1 MKNGMTYIQLLN
13 ETLHCYASKGSLEAY
28 TYIMEHAKGIVGN
41 EAQIYNFKYALASA
55 AGLEEEALHLMKEAI
70 IEKGFWYGYE
80 YLISDDDL
88 KPLHKFEG
96 FHQMVQLCK
105 EREELAKKT
114 ERADVKYIE
123 SKKKE
128 KLFIAMHGDQENIG
142 IIEPYWKSVLSQN
155 YTLALPQSSQIQ
167 FSDGFV
173 WEDLHRGKEELK
185 EHYDK
190 LIENRTVE
198 HVIIGGFSA
207 GARVALY
214 TILQKD
220 IAVDGFIFMAPWLPE
235 IEEWNELLGVLQDK
249 HIKGYIV
256 CGDQDEDCFEC
267 TQQLVQLLRDKNIEH
282 KYKVIPNLNHDY
294 PIHLDEVLKEAEE
307 NKEKENNKK

>member
-1 MKNGMTYIQLLN
+1 MKNSMTYIQVLN

-70 IEKGFWYGYE
+70 IEKGFWYGNE

-88 KPLHKFEG
+88 KPLHKFEE

-142 IIEPYWKSVLSQN
+142 IIEPYWKSVLAQN
-155 YTLALPQSSQIQ
+155 YMLALPQSSQIQ

-173 WEDLHRGKEELK
+173 WDDLHRGKEELK

-207 GARVALY
+207 GARVVLY

-256 CGDQDEDCFEC
+256 CGDQDEDCFKC
-267 TQQLVQLLRDKNIEH
+267 TQQFVQLLRDKNIEH

-294 PIHLDEVLKEAEE
+294 PIHFDEVLKEAIEYIG
-307 NKEKENNKK
+307 NENNK

>member
-1 MKNGMTYIQLLN
+1 MKNSMTYIQLLN

-70 IEKGFWYGYE
+70 LEKGFWYGNE

-88 KPLHKFEG
+88 KPLHKFEE

-114 ERADVKYIE
+114 ERVDVKYID

-142 IIEPYWKSVLSQN
+142 IIEPYWKSVLAQN
-155 YTLALPQSSQIQ
+155 YTLALPQSSKIQ

-173 WEDLHRGKEELK
+173 WDDLHRGKEELK

-267 TQQLVQLLRDKNIEH
+267 TQQFVQLLRDKNIEH
-282 KYKVIPNLNHDY
+282 KYKIIPNLNHDY
-294 PIHLDEVLKEAEE
+294 PIHFEEVLKEAIEYIG
-307 NKEKENNKK
+307 NENNK

>member
-1 MKNGMTYIQLLN
+1 MKNSMTYIQLLN

-70 IEKGFWYGYE
+70 IEKGFWYGNE

-88 KPLHKFEG
+88 KPLHKFEE

-114 ERADVKYIE
+114 ERVDVKYID

-142 IIEPYWKSVLSQN
+142 IIEPYWKSVLAQN
-155 YTLALPQSSQIQ
+155 YTLALPQSSKIQ

-173 WEDLHRGKEELK
+173 WDDLHRGKEELK

-198 HVIIGGFSA
+198 NVIIGGFSA

-235 IEEWNELLGVLQDK
+235 VEEWNELLGVLQGK

-267 TQQLVQLLRDKNIEH
+267 TQQFVQLLRDKNIEH
-282 KYKVIPNLNHDY
+282 KYKIIPNLNHDY
-294 PIHLDEVLKEAEE
+294 PIHFEEVLKEAIEYIG
-307 NKEKENNKK
+307 NENNK

>member
-13 ETLHCYASKGSLEAY
+13 ETLHCYAKKGSLEAY

-70 IEKGFWYGYE
+70 IEKGFWYGNE

-88 KPLHKFEG
+88 KPLHKFEE

-123 SKKKE
+123 SKRKE

-142 IIEPYWKSVLSQN
+142 IIEPYWKSVLAQN

-173 WEDLHRGKEELK
+173 WDDLHRGKEELK

-190 LIENRTVE
+190 LIKNRTVE

-207 GARVALY
+207 GAGVALY

-267 TQQLVQLLRDKNIEH
+267 TQQFVQLLRDKNIEH

-294 PIHLDEVLKEAEE
+294 PIHFDEVLKEAIEYIG
-307 NKEKENNKK
+307 NENNK